1 MDPYTDVRG
10 QCCGRGRCRMP
21 RNASACGSSGYTRPF
36 RTDMMNDLWQG
47 WESMEGWASIP
58 PVEAY
63 TQPGQPYMQPDQS
76 YMRPSQSSMQPG
88 QSYTQ
93 PSQPSMQ
100 PNESYAQ
107 PDQSYTQPGGSS
119 MQPGQSY
126 TQPVQSY
133 MRPIQP
139 GNGCCPSTAAGCL
152 EQQYPTAMA
161 YVPWQQWQATYG
173 PERGLAQGT
182 VFPEMDLPFIF
193 GGCSR

>member
-36 RTDMMNDLWQG
+36 RTDMMNDLWKG
-47 WESMEGWASIP
+47 WESTEGWASIP

-63 TQPGQPYMQPDQS
+63 TQPGQSYMQPDQS
-76 YMRPSQSSMQPG
+76 YTQPS

-93 PSQPSMQ
+93 PGG
-100 PNESYAQ
+100 SYM
-107 PDQSYTQPGGSS
+107 QPGGSS

-133 MRPIQP
+133 MRLIQT

-161 YVPWQQWQATYG
+161 YVPWQQWQTTY
-173 PERGLAQGT
+173 PLDQALMQGT
-182 VFPEMDLPFIF
+182 IFPELDLQFNY
-193 GGCSR
+193 GRCSK